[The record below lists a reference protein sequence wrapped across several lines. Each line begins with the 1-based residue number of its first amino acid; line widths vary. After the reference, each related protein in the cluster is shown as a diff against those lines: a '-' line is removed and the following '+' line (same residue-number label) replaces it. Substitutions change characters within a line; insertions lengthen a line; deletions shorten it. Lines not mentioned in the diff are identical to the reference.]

1 MCSQSIFVPYA
12 SYVRILLIAFVGFI
26 LFVFVLLCLIIQ
38 EFGFIRRS
46 GFYFGFLFGLVQMAV
61 WFVYD
66 ASWTLPFCGFMVG
79 WITNWLALKLIF
91 RPLRPIKVCGFTLHG
106 LFLKRQAE
114 VAATYA
120 RVIIT
125 EILHVQAIWD
135 AILTGPL
142 SKNFHAMLRAHT
154 LAFTEKLVA
163 ELQPVAVAAM
173 GYDQFAQMKEDIALK
188 VIERLPTIIDRSY
201 EYTQNALDMENTLR
215 TKMEELSPEDFEGVL
230 HPAFE
235 QDEIE
240 LIALGGALGLAVGF
254 IQISTLY
261 A

>member
-1 MCSQSIFVPYA
+1 MCVCVVSQQNP
-12 SYVRILLIAFVGFI
+12 
-26 LFVFVLLCLIIQ
+26 CIIPQ

-66 ASWTLPFCGFMVG
+66 ASWVLPFCGFMVG

-91 RPLRPIKVCGFTLHG
+91 TPLRPVRICGCFTIHG

-114 VAATYA
+114 VSATYA

-125 EILHVQAIWD
+125 EILHVKAIWES
-135 AILTGPL
+135 ILEGPL

-154 LAFTEKLVA
+154 LAFTDKLVA

-173 GYDQFAQMKEDIALK
+173 GYDQFAQMKEDMAIK
-188 VIERLPTIIDRSY
+188 VMERLPTIIDRSY
-201 EYTQNALDMENTLR
+201 EYTQKALDMENTLR
-215 TKMEELSPEDFEGVL
+215 TKMEALTPEEFEGVL

-254 IQISTLY
+254 AQIATLY
-261 A
+261 